1 MVLPVRIELT
11 TSALPRMRS
20 TTELRQHFDGE
31 GGAMAKRLCGVNLL
45 APAAGRRQFRRMAKQ
60 DKSKEE
66 RLAQALRD
74 NLRRR
79 KAQARETGS
88 TRPVLSPPA
97 GGDEEGED

>member
-1 MVLPVRIELT
+1 
-11 TSALPRMRS
+11 
-20 TTELRQHFDGE
+20 
-31 GGAMAKRLCGVNLL
+31 MAKRLCLVNLL
-45 APAAGRRQFRRMAKQ
+45 ARPARVRISRRMAKQ

-66 RLAQALRD
+66 RLARALRD

>member
-1 MVLPVRIELT
+1 
-11 TSALPRMRS
+11 
-20 TTELRQHFDGE
+20 
-31 GGAMAKRLCGVNLL
+31 MAKRLSPVNLL
-45 APAAGRRQFRRMAKQ
+45 APSSAGRQSKGMAKQ

-79 KAQARETGS
+79 KAQARDAASSG
-88 TRPVLSPPA
+88 PVLGAPA